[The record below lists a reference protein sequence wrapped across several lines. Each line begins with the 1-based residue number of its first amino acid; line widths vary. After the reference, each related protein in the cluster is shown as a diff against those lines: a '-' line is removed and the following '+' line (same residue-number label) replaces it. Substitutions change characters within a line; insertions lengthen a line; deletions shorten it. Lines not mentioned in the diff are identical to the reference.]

1 MAQRNSTLF
10 NLASN
15 TYVLCSLS
23 ILVSAVVLN
32 IIYSSAFSG
41 VNQHGVIAKGNSSL
55 IAKSRYSAGLV
66 CKDKGWE
73 FCASW
78 ANIKRIPGSR
88 IA

>member
-1 MAQRNSTLF
+1 MAQHNSEMF
-10 NLASN
+10 NQVSN
-15 TYVLCSLS
+15 TQALCCLS
-23 ILVSAVVLN
+23 ILVSAVMLN
-32 IIYSSAFSG
+32 MVCSSAFVG
-41 VNQHGVIAKGNSSL
+41 MNHHGVTLKEDSSL

-66 CKDKGWE
+66 CKDRGWE